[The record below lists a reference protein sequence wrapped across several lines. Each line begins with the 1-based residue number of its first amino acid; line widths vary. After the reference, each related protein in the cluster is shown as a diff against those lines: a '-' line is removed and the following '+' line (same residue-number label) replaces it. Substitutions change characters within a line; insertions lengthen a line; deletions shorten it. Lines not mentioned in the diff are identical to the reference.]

1 MFGYSRLSM
10 AYTLYGNNVG
20 RSGGAV
26 ALLASMKPRHESG
39 IAEMPFNWLTM
50 DRCILY
56 RITRHSNDNQWYF
69 RVVERDG
76 L

>member
-1 MFGYSRLSM
+1 MFGYSRLSV

-39 IAEMPFNWLTM
+39 IAEMPFN
-50 DRCILY
+50 
-56 RITRHSNDNQWYF
+56 
-69 RVVERDG
+69 
-76 L
+76 